1 MGISFGDGRWY
12 DNEYE
17 QVADRHQQQPL
28 RLTITPHMDAGES
41 ETGSSQGG
49 LEEPKDIHIIRHGT
63 TEENEEDKI
72 RGTQDDVKLSDEG
85 RKHAL
90 EAAEELRSKGI
101 ESLVTSPLARAKET
115 SQIIGK
121 ELGIPVTVNDKLK
134 TWNVGNFE
142 GKPCEG
148 NNDTLQDYAENK
160 PDEKV
165 PGGESYNEFKDRAF
179 EGIREAILANKD
191 KKLGIVTHHMV
202 ESSLEGWEK
211 TGQDNPSLDL
221 SKLFNDTDQPGS
233 VRKMTMQPDST
244 IMKEYKPTFRDV
256 LRGWLR
262 GTNPSPQRA
271 QIVDQLLGHTEAG
284 EQSDLHNLNIGSLVN
299 MQPEDIVGTNEGMF
313 VAPSL
318 GKKLFAQGLLKQ
330 GLSSEKVKA
339 MTGVERGAEG
349 KLRQEISDLPS
360 RMKAVPD
367 PYGKYKLSQIL
378 DHPDLYKV
386 YPELKDVDVA
396 YNHNMGRF
404 TDARMNIDANTIELG
419 SHMTDPFD
427 IHDALLHELQH
438 WIQHKEGF
446 AFNVPDDAPASFV
459 QAYKSN
465 MRKVNDPLTVKQRIY
480 IELAAEVEAR
490 NTQKRAG
497 MTDEQRRA
505 SLASSTE
512 DVSRSRQLIFDEKG
526 NRINTSPSMTK
537 EPSKVFGLPAE
548 VYEQRM
554 KDVLTNQP
562 ELRQVPYGVDSEYIR
577 SLSYDDYIKML
588 NHSDKDYGKMLK
600 EHPDKNS
607 IDNALELWR
616 ERNPGKNPDM
626 SRPIMSEEEAKYLV
640 EKGGSLKGY
649 NLRHTNPNRPKGG
662 SKKGGPGR
670 PRGPEWFR
678 EEMEQTLEKEL
689 LQNK

>member
-1 MGISFGDGRWY
+1 MGISFGDGRWF

-17 QVADRHQQQPL
+17 QVGDRHKQQPL

-221 SKLFNDTDQPGS
+221 SKLFEDTDQPGS
-233 VRKMTMQPDST
+233 VRKMTMEPDST
-244 IMKEYKPTFRDV
+244 IMKGKDNLPFQKEVQPYLKKFRYPFTDYV
-256 LRGWLR
+256 MNASGNLKENLLDILKHPENMIG
-262 GTNPSPQRA
+262 PQ
-271 QIVDQLLGHTEAG
+271 
-284 EQSDLHNLNIGSLVN
+284 
-299 MQPEDIVGTNEGMF
+299 EGMF
-313 VAPSL
+313 IAPSL
-318 GKKLFAQGLLKQ
+318 GKRLFAQGLMKQ
-330 GLSSEKVKA
+330 GLSPAEVKA
-339 MTGVERGAEG
+339 LTGVERGADS

-360 RMKAVPD
+360 QVVNE
-367 PYGKYKLSQIL
+367 KLL
-378 DHPDLYKV
+378 KDHVLPLEWVFHHPDFFNV
-386 YPELKDVDVA
+386 YPEAKDIKVL
-396 YNHNMGRF
+396 YNPKLPNT
-404 TDARMNIDANTIELG
+404 TDARFTGDIELNPALK
-419 SHMTDPFD
+419 DPMD
-427 IHDALLHELQH
+427 IHDAILHELQH
-438 WIQHKEGF
+438 WVH
-446 AFNVPDDAPASFV
+446 
-459 QAYKSN
+459 
-465 MRKVNDPLTVKQRIY
+465 
-480 IELAAEVEAR
+480 
-490 NTQKRAG
+490 
-497 MTDEQRRA
+497 
-505 SLASSTE
+505 
-512 DVSRSRQLIFDEKG
+512 
-526 NRINTSPSMTK
+526 
-537 EPSKVFGLPAE
+537 
-548 VYEQRM
+548 
-554 KDVLTNQP
+554 
-562 ELRQVPYGVDSEYIR
+562 
-577 SLSYDDYIKML
+577 
-588 NHSDKDYGKMLK
+588 
-600 EHPDKNS
+600 
-607 IDNALELWR
+607 
-616 ERNPGKNPDM
+616 
-626 SRPIMSEEEAKYLV
+626 
-640 EKGGSLKGY
+640 
-649 NLRHTNPNRPKGG
+649 
-662 SKKGGPGR
+662 
-670 PRGPEWFR
+670 
-678 EEMEQTLEKEL
+678 
-689 LQNK
+689 